1 MSTAVRT
8 EVQTST
14 PPLSRRSSG
23 LLRLT
28 TFLRTTLEIL
38 FDFLDTNC
46 KPYLVAVTALI
57 ESPMK
62 MFIQN
67 QNYSNILF
75 GSNDKELV
83 KNVVRFEANVRWTD
97 LLKVLP
103 VNNKPS
109 LKWKITDFNNL
120 MNENPTSE
128 PTANQPILVI

>member
-1 MSTAVRT
+1 MIAI
-8 EVQTST
+8 
-14 PPLSRRSSG
+14 
-23 LLRLT
+23 T
-28 TFLRTTLEIL
+28 T
-38 FDFLDTNC
+38 
-46 KPYLVAVTALI
+46 LI

-62 MFIQN
+62 LFIQN

-75 GSNDKELV
+75 GSNDRELV

-120 MNENPTSE
+120 MNENPYF
-128 PTANQPILVI
+128 